1 MSKKSCPHVYGTDDI
16 KIGHDFLDTW
26 LEKVK
31 SKTQRTNCKEERDR
45 DRV

>member
-26 LEKVK
+26 LAKVK
-31 SKTQRTNCKEERDR
+31 SKKIKEERDR
-45 DRV
+45 GRDRV